1 MSTDAVAR
9 SVERTVRA
17 VRSVVTEAGQASP
30 PALAARLLEVV
41 GQALGADG
49 GALVLMD
56 PDTGLFTTGAVD
68 RLPTPSCHPFFA
80 GELDAGRR
88 RAFRRLAR
96 DGAGASALSGW
107 VDDDQSFRTTV
118 LEPVGYDD
126 ELRVVCR
133 DAGIAWAG
141 MSLWRRRGSV
151 PFSRE
156 HERALDAVADLI
168 GAAVRDAVLRSLV
181 SPGPSQAVHGALV
194 IEDGAVVEAGSEVRS
209 LLREIDE
216 PTLEEYRPLDHLLA
230 LSRRDS
236 RFSVVLGTRDGRWVT
251 AHGTALSESRTAVV
265 LTSPSPADLL
275 GALVAG
281 AGLTARE
288 VEVTLLLCRGLS
300 DAEIAREL
308 TISAHTAHDHVRSVR
323 TKLGVRS
330 RAEVASRVFADRYL
344 DRFLA
349 TASVL
354 HED

>member
-9 SVERTVRA
+9 SAERVVRA
-17 VRSVVTEAGQASP
+17 VRSVVTEAGPASP
-30 PALAARLLEVV
+30 PALAARLLEVL
-41 GQALGADG
+41 GPTLGADG

-68 RLPTPSCHPFFA
+68 RLPAPSCHPFFA
-80 GELDAGRR
+80 SELDDGRP

-96 DGAGASALSGW
+96 DGAGASALAGA
-107 VDDDQSFRTTV
+107 DEDFRTAV
-118 LEPVGYDD
+118 LEPFGYDD

-133 DAGIAWAG
+133 DAGVAWAG
-141 MSLWRRRGSV
+141 MSLWRRRGSA
-151 PFSRE
+151 PFTKE
-156 HERALDAVADLI
+156 HERALDAVADLV
-168 GAAVRDAVLRSLV
+168 GAAMRDAVLRSLV
-181 SPGPSQAVHGALV
+181 GPGPSQAVLGALV
-194 IEDGAVVEAGSEVRS
+194 IEDGAVVEAGSEVRA

-216 PTLEEYRPLDHLLA
+216 PGTQEYRPLDHLLA

-251 AHGTALSESRTAVV
+251 AHGTALSGSRTAVV
-265 LTSPSPADLL
+265 LTTPSPADLL

-281 AGLTARE
+281 AGLTVRE
-288 VEVTLLLCRGLS
+288 VEVTRLLCRGLS

-330 RAEVASRVFADRYL
+330 RAEVVSRVFADRYL
-344 DRFLA
+344 DRFLT
-349 TASVL
+349 TASVV